1 MSSDES
7 DVRIHHLLVCGLGHL
22 YYWKFRRLRRAR
34 DVEMYDISTP
44 PRFDEI
50 RKY

>member
-1 MSSDES
+1 MKVTFGS
-7 DVRIHHLLVCGLGHL
+7 ITFVCGLGHL
-22 YYWKFRRLRRAR
+22 YYWKFWRLRRAR
-34 DVEMYDISTP
+34 DVEMYDVSTP